1 MNPMAKIRETQVS
14 IPSIEVP
21 PKKTASEIQE
31 AKRIEKMQTVCSSH
45 RTAGSATAPDKPS
58 KS

>member
-1 MNPMAKIRETQVS
+1 MAKIRETQVS
-14 IPSIEVP
+14 IPSIEVS

>member
-1 MNPMAKIRETQVS
+1 MAKIRETQVS

-21 PKKTASEIQE
+21 SKKTASEIQE
-31 AKRIEKMQTVCSSH
+31 AKRIEMQTVCSSH

>member
-1 MNPMAKIRETQVS
+1 MAKIRETQVS

-21 PKKTASEIQE
+21 PKQTEEDIME
-31 AKRIEKMQTVCSSH
+31 TKRIEKMQTVCSSH